1 MKKSRGFTLIEL
13 LVVIAI
19 IAILAGMLLPALQR
33 ARESARRSSC
43 LSNLK
48 QIGLALA
55 QYANSFD
62 GRMPNGPTWVGVVG
76 GKLDASDFYSKDGRA
91 GGFEVLRYGEYLAD
105 YAVYVCPS
113 TTVSTGGNNN
123 SLAWMNGPTGNNKA
137 NLSYGYHAGMI
148 QGDSTASGRADSAVS
163 ADLTGDAGVDAN
175 SGNANHTKFGNI
187 LFLDGH
193 VRGYEGL
200 GWFSPENAGYP
211 KYGSSQ
217 NKATVVPNTL
227 RDAVTG
233 LPK

>member
-43 LSNLK
+43 LSNMK

-62 GRMPNGPTWVGVVG
+62 GRMPNGPTWAGDAGYVLDGTKFF
-76 GKLDASDFYSKDGRA
+76 GKTIA
-91 GGFEVLRYGEYLAD
+91 GGFEVLRAGEFLAD

-113 TTVSTGGNNN
+113 TTVKTGDNQKA
-123 SLAWMNGPTGNNKA
+123 LRWDTADA

-163 ADLTGDAGVDAN
+163 ADLTGDVANGSN
-175 SGNANHTKFGNI
+175 SGQANHTKFGNI

-211 KYGSSQ
+211 KYSIGSED
-217 NKATVVPNTL
+217 TVIPNTL
-227 RDAVTG
+227 RDAVKGT
-233 LPK
+233 K